1 MVRPSMVRAQIRQ
14 MNILRLKIKV
24 QESSYKPNHKHQT
37 DLKIEGEKERSQ
49 LWRIVATQMEI

>member
-1 MVRPSMVRAQIRQ
+1 MVRAQIRQ

-37 DLKIEGEKERSQ
+37 DLKIDGVKERSQ